1 MTHEAILMVTRDRY
15 ETPEFK
21 SFRKGKYTV
30 WGQASMANGSNY
42 RHGGGRGGGSGRSR
56 SGNKGRSGGRG
67 GGEITVVAVT
77 RVGAAAQWAEEPQAH
92 AENLATSATAASIFG
107 VSAQN
112 CCVSTTKKRDMNT
125 LPDLAHQC
133 RTQEL
138 NSERS
143 WFTLPV
149 HKRPRIRGKESRFS
163 EQNPSLYI
171 TKRTPRLKARLFLP
185 RKNSILVR

>member
-1 MTHEAILMVTRDRY
+1 MAGAGEVDSVGVATKAVAAAEAV
-15 ETPEFK
+15 
-21 SFRKGKYTV
+21 
-30 WGQASMANGSNY
+30 A
-42 RHGGGRGGGSGRSR
+42 
-56 SGNKGRSGGRG
+56 
-67 GGEITVVAVT
+67 EITVVAVT
-77 RVGAAAQWAEEPQAH
+77 RLGAAAQWAEEPQAH

-171 TKRTPRLKARLFLP
+171 TKRTPWLKSRLCLP